1 MEITIGMKRILPTLL
16 MSGLLCMLFAT
27 PVAAQTEN
35 STLHPEATH
44 GVALW
49 GKHSR
54 ETTHTSQK
62 KEQTSLSYKE
72 EHKDTA
78 PEVNAEVATFRS
90 VALPLQ
96 NGQSDSTLR
105 QEFDEQ
111 SSLQKEKNKKLK
123 GEESKKHKDQDDED
137 EDDDD
142 VSNKHQRQQKH
153 DNEES
158 KVVNNAT
165 EIKLDTTSSSDAEE
179 EVEADLDRD
188 DEEEEEEEKK
198 RCRMFRVSMVL

>member
-44 GVALW
+44 GVALR
-49 GKHSR
+49 GKNSR

-111 SSLQKEKNKKLK
+111 SSLQKGKSPKNIKIKMMKMRTMMMSQTNISVNKNTITRRAKLSTMQLK
-123 GEESKKHKDQDDED
+123 
-137 EDDDD
+137 
-142 VSNKHQRQQKH
+142 
-153 DNEES
+153 
-158 KVVNNAT
+158 
-165 EIKLDTTSSSDAEE
+165 
-179 EVEADLDRD
+179 
-188 DEEEEEEEKK
+188 
-198 RCRMFRVSMVL
+198 

>member
-1 MEITIGMKRILPTLL
+1 MKRILPTLL

-123 GEESKKHKDQDDED
+123 GEESKNIKIKMMKMRTMMMMMMSQTNIS
-137 EDDDD
+137 
-142 VSNKHQRQQKH
+142 VNKNTITRR
-153 DNEES
+153 
-158 KVVNNAT
+158 A
-165 EIKLDTTSSSDAEE
+165 KLSTMQ
-179 EVEADLDRD
+179 L
-188 DEEEEEEEKK
+188 K
-198 RCRMFRVSMVL
+198 

>member
-90 VALPLQ
+90 VALSLQ
-96 NGQSDSTLR
+96 SGQPDSTLR
-105 QEFDEQ
+105 QELDEQ
-111 SSLQKEKNKKLK
+111 SSLQKEKN
-123 GEESKKHKDQDDED
+123 
-137 EDDDD
+137 
-142 VSNKHQRQQKH
+142 
-153 DNEES
+153 
-158 KVVNNAT
+158 
-165 EIKLDTTSSSDAEE
+165 
-179 EVEADLDRD
+179 
-188 DEEEEEEEKK
+188 
-198 RCRMFRVSMVL
+198 

>member
-27 PVAAQTEN
+27 PDAAQTEN

-72 EHKDTA
+72 EHSLPSDTLHFSHGYTRFIFQFSMNEYKM
-78 PEVNAEVATFRS
+78 PNV
-90 VALPLQ
+90 
-96 NGQSDSTLR
+96 
-105 QEFDEQ
+105 
-111 SSLQKEKNKKLK
+111 SSMAI
-123 GEESKKHKDQDDED
+123 H
-137 EDDDD
+137 
-142 VSNKHQRQQKH
+142 R
-153 DNEES
+153 
-158 KVVNNAT
+158 
-165 EIKLDTTSSSDAEE
+165 
-179 EVEADLDRD
+179 
-188 DEEEEEEEKK
+188 
-198 RCRMFRVSMVL
+198 